1 MALSLFLLAAL
12 CFANGTQ
19 AQDTVRRE
27 RMERLHAVPDT
38 VQKRQFLIAR
48 HECRGCLYPDYPNFE
63 YIWLEMPWRRKLYF
77 PEITRERYL
86 DDKYWDDWWRLPHA
100 VEVEEV
106 DGKKVIK
113 DNNNDDDAR

>member
-1 MALSLFLLAAL
+1 MVLFLLAA
-12 CFANGTQ
+12 FGITNGVH
-19 AQDTVRRE
+19 AQDTVRRK

-48 HECRGCLYPDYPNFE
+48 HECCGCLYPDYPNFE

-86 DDKYWDDWWRLPHA
+86 DDKYWDDWWRLPQSVD
-100 VEVEEV
+100 VEDI
-106 DGKKVIK
+106 DGQKVIK
-113 DNNNDDDAR
+113 YNDNNDDSR

>member
-48 HECRGCLYPDYPNFE
+48 HECCGCLYPDYPNFE

-86 DDKYWDDWWRLPHA
+86 DDKYWDDWWRLPQSVD
-100 VEVEEV
+100 VEDI
-106 DGKKVIK
+106 DGQKVIK
-113 DNNNDDDAR
+113 DNDNNDDSR

>member
-1 MALSLFLLAAL
+1 MSLFLLAAL

-48 HECRGCLYPDYPNFE
+48 HECCGCLYPDYPNFE

-86 DDKYWDDWWRLPHA
+86 DDKYWDDWWRLPRA